1 MKANGAR
8 IVLLVE
14 DDADLR
20 EVMAEALALQN
31 IATAVAGNGA
41 EAIGYLR
48 NSPPPA
54 LILLDLMMPVMDGFQ
69 FRREQQAVPAWCE
82 IPVVVLSADR
92 ELQVK
97 IGPLAVA
104 GYLRKPVDFAELV
117 AVIQRHTG

>member
-104 GYLRKPVDFAELV
+104 GYLRKPVDFADLV
-117 AVIQRHTG
+117 AVIQRYTG

>member
-20 EVMAEALALQN
+20 EVMAEALALRN

-104 GYLRKPVDFAELV
+104 GYLRKPVDFADLV
-117 AVIQRHTG
+117 AVIQRYTG

>member
-20 EVMAEALALQN
+20 EVMAEALALRN